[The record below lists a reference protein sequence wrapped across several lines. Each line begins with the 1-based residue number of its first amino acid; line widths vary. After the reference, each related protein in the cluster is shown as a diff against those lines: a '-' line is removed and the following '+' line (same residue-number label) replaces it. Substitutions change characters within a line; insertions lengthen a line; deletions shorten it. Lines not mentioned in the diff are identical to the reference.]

1 MTDQSFTET
10 ELAALA
16 TLAALIIPASEA
28 HGMPGADDPAI
39 LSGIVRAAGSRR
51 ERLAAALA
59 AVATLEGATPE
70 ARGEAFRA
78 AFPAEA
84 GILQTITAECYYRDP
99 RVLRALGLTP
109 RPPFPL
115 GHQVEDSD
123 WSLLDPVKGM
133 RPIWRETP

>member
-1 MTDQSFTET
+1 MTQPR
-10 ELAALA
+10 
-16 TLAALIIPASEA
+16 TLARLLSLLLALGLLFGLAQAQPE
-28 HGMPGADDPAI
+28 GDPDA
-39 LSGIVRAAGSRR
+39 
-51 ERLAAALA
+51 
-59 AVATLEGATPE
+59 
-70 ARGEAFRA
+70 EAFRT

-99 RVLRALGLTP
+99 RVLRALGLAP

-133 RPIWRETP
+133 RPIWREEADAALGLYHQGVDRGSSPTAMLSRP